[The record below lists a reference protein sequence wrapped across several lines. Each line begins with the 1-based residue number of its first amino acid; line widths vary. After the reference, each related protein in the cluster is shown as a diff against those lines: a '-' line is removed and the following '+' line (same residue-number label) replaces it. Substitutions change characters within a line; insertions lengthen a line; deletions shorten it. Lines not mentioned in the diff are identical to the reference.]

1 MTASFSRGHP
11 SLDKV
16 IAEGAY
22 SATRAERI
30 AAELAAEDRARA
42 AADRARAGADRI
54 AVAAERRRLAAVAA
68 APHLDDVTGVFRGAM
83 AEVLIA
89 AEIDRAKRSDGRLIV
104 AFVDVDGLKS
114 INDTEGR
121 AAGDRA
127 LRSIGQLLRART
139 RSFDAVIRYGGDEFV
154 CALGRTAMPAARRR
168 FASISKAVL
177 ESVGVRVSVG
187 LTAMSEGDAAE
198 DMIYRARVSV
208 LRVKAEPRG

>member
-1 MTASFSRGHP
+1 M
-11 SLDKV
+11 DKV
-16 IAEGAY
+16 IAESVY
-22 SATRAERI
+22 SATGAERI

-54 AVAAERRRLAAVAA
+54 AVAGERRRLAAVAA
-68 APHLDDVTGVFRGAM
+68 ASHLDDLTGVFRGTM

-114 INDTEGR
+114 INDAEGR

-139 RSFDAVIRYGGDEFV
+139 RSFDAVMRYGGDEFV
-154 CALGRTAMPAARRR
+154 CVLGRTAMPDAQRR
-168 FASISKAVL
+168 FATISKAVL
-177 ESVGVRVSVG
+177 ESVGVRLSVG
-187 LTAMSEGDAAE
+187 LTAMSEGDVAE
-198 DMIYRARVSV
+198 DLIYRARVSV
-208 LRVKAEPRG
+208 LRVKAERRR